1 MYDFIDFTRG
11 TNFYLNLYCFLL
23 YCFLL
28 LVSLRGNVI
37 GINEQESYRGRTI
50 LLSCG
55 LLLFALT
62 SFIGADFFHYYENMG
77 AYKNQA
83 FGDQERGLE
92 AFYQYLI
99 YFVNGDYF
107 LFRLVV
113 WGSSLVL
120 IILAARKFGAN
131 IYHTLFVILA
141 GFIITYSY
149 ARATLAMSV
158 FFMGVVII
166 CMAVENKRK
175 FLPIIIGSAIV
186 ACSTYFHRSM
196 LPMMAVA
203 LFWLLLPWKKRLTK
217 YSLWLFPVVV
227 LIFSVILKAAFGEM
241 FTIASAVD
249 DEMGV
254 LDKAEFYSEQE
265 VKEQNV
271 NGYIRLTLQ
280 YLTYYLPML
289 LISNAFRSDKLLQ
302 IVDNKAIWLYQMIYL
317 IFAFATSF
325 LLLDIDST
333 VMFYRYL
340 FMSFIPLAIL
350 VVYMKNIGALKT
362 KQYYWII
369 AVFIASNFLQM
380 FVDVYGLSKV

>member
-11 TNFYLNLYCFLL
+11 TNFYLNLYCLLL

-28 LVSLRGNVI
+28 IVSLRGNVV

-50 LLSCG
+50 FLSCG

-62 SFIGADFFHYYENMG
+62 SFVGADFFHYYDDMVE
-77 AYKNQA
+77 YKNQA

-113 WGSSLVL
+113 WGGSLVL

-149 ARATLAMSV
+149 ARASLAMAV
-158 FFMGVVII
+158 FSLGTII
-166 CMAVENKRK
+166 VCDAVTKKRK

-241 FTIASAVD
+241 FAIASAVD
-249 DEMGV
+249 DETGI
-254 LDKAEFYSEQE
+254 LDKAELYSEQ
-265 VKEQNV
+265 KASNT
-271 NGYIRLTLQ
+271 NAMGYLRLTLQ

-289 LISNAFRSDKLLQ
+289 LISNVLRSDKVLQ
-302 IVDNKAIWLYQMIYL
+302 IVDNKVIWLYQMTYL

-333 VMFYRYL
+333 TMFYRYL
-340 FMSFIPLAIL
+340 FMAFIPLSIL
-350 VVYMKNIGALKT
+350 VVHMKNIGVLKL
-362 KQYYWII
+362 KYYYWII
-369 AVFIASNFLQM
+369 AIFIASNFFQM
-380 FVDVYGLSKV
+380 FADVYGLSKV